1 MSAWAPRLRWGH
13 RRAVERAAA
22 DLVAGLDFT
31 GAGPTLGDMIEL
43 LVDRTGRQIRLMPAD
58 FGTSAV
64 FGMVVRIGH
73 GDVVMFDRATPGTH
87 QLFTVFHELGH
98 VILDHRLAGPDE
110 VGEGATC
117 TASSGDERAAEYF
130 AARLSHLLR
139 VRSVRAAD
147 PGTAADR
154 ITDTLAGGRIWK

>member
-1 MSAWAPRLRWGH
+1 MSAWAPQLRWGQ

-22 DLVAGLDFT
+22 ELVAGLDFT
-31 GAGPTLGDMIEL
+31 GTGPTVGDMLEL
-43 LVDRTGRQIRLMPAD
+43 LIARSGRQVRLMPAD

-64 FGMVVRIGH
+64 FGMVVRLGQ
-73 GDVVMFDRATPGTH
+73 GDVVMFDRSTPGTH

-98 VILDHRLAGPDE
+98 VILDHRLAGADE
-110 VGEGATC
+110 VADGATC
-117 TASSGDERAAEYF
+117 TASIGDERAAEYF

-154 ITDTLAGGRIWK
+154 ITDTLAGGRVWK